1 MGVPIGFSGDV
12 ANRSAFPFESL
23 PPARLPILLF
33 GSSARRSAPSKPSL
47 PGTRKGIGVATTPIP
62 LVQKQAIYLCLE
74 TRFNIKKEE
83 IPHKIDAFASALEKM
98 FGESAKLIKIEI
110 MKLAYG
116 KIRIVRSPTRKDALL
131 FTEYIKALGSA

>member
-1 MGVPIGFSGDV
+1 MMVQKSLTVNKNNKKGRNGIE
-12 ANRSAFPFESL
+12 RSVFERIVKDTVDEALSSL
-23 PPARLPILLF
+23 
-33 GSSARRSAPSKPSL
+33 GNYC
-47 PGTRKGIGVATTPIP
+47 
-62 LVQKQAIYLCLE
+62 KQAIYLCLE

-116 KIRIVRSPTRKDALL
+116 KIRIVRSPTRRDALL
-131 FTEYIKALGSA
+131 L